1 MLRRSGG
8 RHAERQLQLG
18 PPVPQEGRVGRPEAL
33 PGDGLAA
40 AVCNIFLAPAKPA
53 RRVEPESVANLGL
66 APIKVQREAEG
77 HLQRTWACT
86 MRSGDQVVTHTM
98 LTTIARQLALVL
110 YSTRLQAAF
119 EQGRMLAEQAARA

>member
-40 AVCNIFLAPAKPA
+40 AVCDIFLAPAKPA

-86 MRSGDQVVTHTM
+86 MRSGHTM